1 MQYGAIIRQ
10 GWRGFARNALV
21 LVGLVLV
28 YALAIGLLSWLSS
41 LVSGHLIDTGG
52 ATVPSPWLLI
62 PYLLLTLLQVVVH
75 LVAHIA
81 LLHGGLLAAKGQ
93 TFKFADL
100 FAVSAEIFNLLGFQ
114 VFTVVAILL
123 GLLAFGIPG
132 IYLAVAY
139 WFGAYVLVDR
149 RVAFLD
155 AMAISRTLVT
165 ARWFD
170 IADLVLVIGSIGLLG
185 LLACGVGLFATT
197 PLAVCIGAAAYL
209 ELSGEQS

>member
-1 MQYGAIIRQ
+1 MHYGAIIRQ
-10 GWRGFARNALV
+10 GWRGFARNAWV
-21 LVGLVLV
+21 LVGFALV
-28 YALAIGLLSWLSS
+28 YALVIGLLSCLAS
-41 LVSGHLIDTGG
+41 LVSGRMIEAGAATG
-52 ATVPSPWLLI
+52 SLWLLV
-62 PYLLLTLLQVVVH
+62 PYLLLLLLQVVVH
-75 LVAHIA
+75 LLGHVA

-93 TFKFADL
+93 TFKFGDL
-100 FAVSAEIFNLLGFQ
+100 FGVSAEIFNLLGFQ
-114 VFTVVAILL
+114 VFALVAILF

-139 WFGAYVLVDR
+139 WLGAYVLVDR

-155 AMAISRTLVT
+155 AMAISRALVT

-170 IADLVLVIGSIGLLG
+170 IAALLLVIGGIGLLG

-209 ELSGEQS
+209 ELSAEQT

>member
-1 MQYGAIIRQ
+1 MHYGAIIRQ
-10 GWRGFARNALV
+10 GWRGFARNAWV
-21 LVGLVLV
+21 LVGFALV
-28 YALAIGLLSWLSS
+28 YALVIGLISCLAS
-41 LVSGHLIDTGG
+41 LVSGRIIEAGAATG
-52 ATVPSPWLLI
+52 SLWLLV
-62 PYLLLTLLQVVVH
+62 PYLLLLLLQVVAH
-75 LVAHIA
+75 LLGHVA

-93 TFKFADL
+93 TFKFGDL
-100 FAVSAEIFNLLGFQ
+100 FGVSAEIFNLLGFQ
-114 VFTVVAILL
+114 VFALVAILF

-139 WFGAYVLVDR
+139 WLGAYVLVDR

-155 AMAISRTLVT
+155 AMAISRALVT

-170 IADLVLVIGSIGLLG
+170 IAALLLVIGGIGLLG

-209 ELSGEQS
+209 ELSAEQA

>member
-10 GWRGFARNALV
+10 GWRGFARNAWV
-21 LVGLVLV
+21 LVGFALV
-28 YALAIGLLSWLSS
+28 YALVIGLLSCLAS
-41 LVSGHLIDTGG
+41 LVSGRIIEAGAATG
-52 ATVPSPWLLI
+52 SLWLLV
-62 PYLLLTLLQVVVH
+62 PYLLLLLLQVVAH
-75 LVAHIA
+75 LLGHVA

-93 TFKFADL
+93 TFKFGDL
-100 FAVSAEIFNLLGFQ
+100 FGVSAEIFNLLGFQ
-114 VFTVVAILL
+114 VFALVAILF

-139 WFGAYVLVDR
+139 WLGAYVLVDR

-155 AMAISRTLVT
+155 AMAISRALVT

-170 IADLVLVIGSIGLLG
+170 IAALLLVIGGIGLLG

-209 ELSGEQS
+209 ELSAEQT

>member
-1 MQYGAIIRQ
+1 MHYGAIIRQ
-10 GWRGFARNALV
+10 GWRGFARNAWV
-21 LVGLVLV
+21 LVGFALV
-28 YALAIGLLSWLSS
+28 YALVIGLISCLAS
-41 LVSGHLIDTGG
+41 LVSGRIIEAGAATG
-52 ATVPSPWLLI
+52 SLWLLV
-62 PYLLLTLLQVVVH
+62 PYLLLLLLQVVAH
-75 LVAHIA
+75 LLGHVA

-93 TFKFADL
+93 TFKFGDL
-100 FAVSAEIFNLLGFQ
+100 FGVSAEIFNLLGFQ
-114 VFTVVAILL
+114 VFALVAILF

-155 AMAISRTLVT
+155 AMAISRALVT

-170 IADLVLVIGSIGLLG
+170 IAALLLVIGGIGLLG

-209 ELSGEQS
+209 ELSAEQA

>member
-1 MQYGAIIRQ
+1 MHYGAIIRQ
-10 GWRGFARNALV
+10 GWRGFARNAWV
-21 LVGLVLV
+21 LVGFALV
-28 YALAIGLLSWLSS
+28 YALVIGLISCLAS
-41 LVSGHLIDTGG
+41 LVSGRIIEAGS
-52 ATVPSPWLLI
+52 ATSSLWLLV
-62 PYLLLTLLQVVVH
+62 PYLLLLLLQVVAN
-75 LVAHIA
+75 LVGNVA

-93 TFKFADL
+93 TFKFNEL
-100 FAVSAEIFNLLGFQ
+100 FGVTAEIFNLLGFQ
-114 VFTVVAILL
+114 VFALVAILF

-155 AMAISRTLVT
+155 AMAISRALVT

-170 IADLVLVIGSIGLLG
+170 IAALLLVIGGIGLLG

-209 ELSGEQS
+209 ELSAEQA

>member
-1 MQYGAIIRQ
+1 MHYGAIIRQ
-10 GWRGFARNALV
+10 GWRGFARNAWV
-21 LVGLVLV
+21 LVGFALV
-28 YALAIGLLSWLSS
+28 YALVIGLISCLAS
-41 LVSGHLIDTGG
+41 LVSGRIIEAGAATG
-52 ATVPSPWLLI
+52 SLWLLV
-62 PYLLLTLLQVVVH
+62 PYLLLLMLQVVAH
-75 LVAHIA
+75 LLGHVA

-93 TFKFADL
+93 TFKFGDL
-100 FAVSAEIFNLLGFQ
+100 FGVSAEIFNLLGFQ
-114 VFTVVAILL
+114 VFALVAILF

-139 WFGAYVLVDR
+139 WLGAYVLVDR

-155 AMAISRTLVT
+155 AMAISRALVT

-170 IADLVLVIGSIGLLG
+170 IAALLLVIGGIGLVG

-209 ELSGEQS
+209 ELSAEQS

>member
-1 MQYGAIIRQ
+1 MHYGAIIRQ
-10 GWRGFARNALV
+10 GWRGFARNAWV
-21 LVGLVLV
+21 LVGFALV
-28 YALAIGLLSWLSS
+28 YALVIGLISCLAS
-41 LVSGHLIDTGG
+41 LVSGRIIEAGAATG
-52 ATVPSPWLLI
+52 SLWLLV
-62 PYLLLTLLQVVVH
+62 PYLLLLMLQVVAH
-75 LVAHIA
+75 LLGHVA

-93 TFKFADL
+93 TFKFGDL
-100 FAVSAEIFNLLGFQ
+100 FGVSAEIFNLLGFQ
-114 VFTVVAILL
+114 VFALVAILF

-139 WFGAYVLVDR
+139 WLGAYVLVDR

-155 AMAISRTLVT
+155 AMAISRALVT

-170 IADLVLVIGSIGLLG
+170 IAALLLVIGGIGLVG

-209 ELSGEQS
+209 ELSSEQS

>member
-1 MQYGAIIRQ
+1 MHYGAIIRQ
-10 GWRGFARNALV
+10 GWRGFARNAWV
-21 LVGLVLV
+21 LVGFALV
-28 YALAIGLLSWLSS
+28 YALVIGLLSCLAS
-41 LVSGHLIDTGG
+41 LVSGRMIEAGAATG
-52 ATVPSPWLLI
+52 SLWLLV
-62 PYLLLTLLQVVVH
+62 PYLLLLLLQVVTH
-75 LVAHIA
+75 LVGHVA

-93 TFKFADL
+93 TFKFTDL
-100 FAVSAEIFNLLGFQ
+100 FSVSAEIFNLLGFQ
-114 VFTVVAILL
+114 VFALVAILF

-155 AMAISRTLVT
+155 AMAISRALVT

-170 IADLVLVIGSIGLLG
+170 IAALLLVIGGIGLLG

-209 ELSGEQS
+209 ELSAEQA

>member
-1 MQYGAIIRQ
+1 MQYGAIIQQ
-10 GWRGFARNALV
+10 GWRGFARNAWV
-21 LVGLVLV
+21 LVGFALV
-28 YALAIGLLSWLSS
+28 YALVIGLISWLTS
-41 LVSGHLIDTGG
+41 LVSSRIIEADTGTG
-52 ATVPSPWLLI
+52 SLWLLL
-62 PYLLLTLLQVVVH
+62 PYLLLLLLQVVVH
-75 LVAHIA
+75 LLGHVA

-93 TFKFADL
+93 TFKFTDL
-100 FAVSAEIFNLLGFQ
+100 FDISAEIFNLLGFQ
-114 VFTVVAILL
+114 VFALVAILF

-155 AMAISRTLVT
+155 AMAISRALVT

-170 IADLVLVIGSIGLLG
+170 IAALLLVIGGISLLG

-209 ELSGEQS
+209 ELSAEQT

>member
-10 GWRGFARNALV
+10 GWRGFARNAWV
-21 LVGLVLV
+21 LVGFALV
-28 YALAIGLLSWLSS
+28 YALVIGLISCLAS
-41 LVSGHLIDTGG
+41 LVSGRIIEAGAATG
-52 ATVPSPWLLI
+52 SLWLLV
-62 PYLLLTLLQVVVH
+62 PYLLLLMLQVVAH
-75 LVAHIA
+75 LLGHVA

-93 TFKFADL
+93 TFKFGDL
-100 FAVSAEIFNLLGFQ
+100 FGVSAEIFNLLGFQ
-114 VFTVVAILL
+114 VFALVAILF

-139 WFGAYVLVDR
+139 WLGAYVLVDR

-155 AMAISRTLVT
+155 AMAISRALVT

-170 IADLVLVIGSIGLLG
+170 IAALLLVIGGIGLVG

-209 ELSGEQS
+209 ELSAEQS

>member
-1 MQYGAIIRQ
+1 MHYGAIIRQ
-10 GWRGFARNALV
+10 GWRGFARNAWV
-21 LVGLVLV
+21 LVGFALV
-28 YALAIGLLSWLSS
+28 YALVIGLISCLAS
-41 LVSGHLIDTGG
+41 LVSGRIIEAGAATG
-52 ATVPSPWLLI
+52 SLWLLV
-62 PYLLLTLLQVVVH
+62 PYLLLLLLQVVAH
-75 LVAHIA
+75 LLGDVA

-93 TFKFADL
+93 TFKFGDL
-100 FAVSAEIFNLLGFQ
+100 FGVSAEIFNLLGFQ
-114 VFTVVAILL
+114 VFALVAILF

-139 WFGAYVLVDR
+139 WLGAYVLVDR

-155 AMAISRTLVT
+155 AMAISRALVT

-170 IADLVLVIGSIGLLG
+170 IAALLLVIGGIGLLG

-209 ELSGEQS
+209 ELSAEQT

>member
-1 MQYGAIIRQ
+1 MHYGAIIRQ
-10 GWRGFARNALV
+10 GWRGFARNAWV
-21 LVGLVLV
+21 LVGFALV
-28 YALAIGLLSWLSS
+28 YALVIGLISCLAS
-41 LVSGHLIDTGG
+41 LVSGRIIEAGAATG
-52 ATVPSPWLLI
+52 SLWLLV
-62 PYLLLTLLQVVVH
+62 PYLLLLLLQVVAH
-75 LVAHIA
+75 LLGHVA

-93 TFKFADL
+93 TFKFGDL
-100 FAVSAEIFNLLGFQ
+100 FGVSAEIFNLLGFQ
-114 VFTVVAILL
+114 VFALVAILF

-139 WFGAYVLVDR
+139 WLGAYVLVDR

-155 AMAISRTLVT
+155 AMAISRALVT

-170 IADLVLVIGSIGLLG
+170 IAALLLVIGGIGLLG

-209 ELSGEQS
+209 ELSAEQT

>member
-1 MQYGAIIRQ
+1 MTLRSLSGRMIEAGAAT
-10 GWRGFARNALV
+10 G
-21 LVGLVLV
+21 
-28 YALAIGLLSWLSS
+28 S
-41 LVSGHLIDTGG
+41 L
-52 ATVPSPWLLI
+52 WLLV
-62 PYLLLTLLQVVVH
+62 PYLLLLLLQVVTH
-75 LVAHIA
+75 LVGHVA

-93 TFKFADL
+93 TFKFTDL
-100 FAVSAEIFNLLGFQ
+100 FGVSAEIFNLLGFQ
-114 VFTVVAILL
+114 VFALVAILC

-155 AMAISRTLVT
+155 AMAISRALVT

-170 IADLVLVIGSIGLLG
+170 IAALLLVIGGIGLLG

-197 PLAVCIGAAAYL
+197 PLAVCIGAAGYL
-209 ELSGEQS
+209 ELSAEQS

>member
-1 MQYGAIIRQ
+1 MHYGAIIRQ
-10 GWRGFARNALV
+10 GWRGFARNAWV
-21 LVGLVLV
+21 LVGFALV
-28 YALAIGLLSWLSS
+28 YALVIGLISCLAS
-41 LVSGHLIDTGG
+41 LVSGRIIEAGAATG
-52 ATVPSPWLLI
+52 SLWLLV
-62 PYLLLTLLQVVVH
+62 PYLLLLLLQVVAH
-75 LVAHIA
+75 LLGHVA

-93 TFKFADL
+93 TFKFGDL
-100 FAVSAEIFNLLGFQ
+100 FGVSAEIFNLLGFQ
-114 VFTVVAILL
+114 VFALVAILF

-139 WFGAYVLVDR
+139 WLGAYVLVDR

-155 AMAISRTLVT
+155 AMAISRALVT

-170 IADLVLVIGSIGLLG
+170 IAALLLVIGGIGLLG

-209 ELSGEQS
+209 ELSAEQS

>member
-1 MQYGAIIRQ
+1 MHYGAIIRQ
-10 GWRGFARNALV
+10 GWRGFARNAWV
-21 LVGLVLV
+21 LVGFALV
-28 YALAIGLLSWLSS
+28 YALVIGLLSCLTS
-41 LVSGHLIDTGG
+41 LVSGRIVEADAATG
-52 ATVPSPWLLI
+52 SLWLLV
-62 PYLLLTLLQVVVH
+62 PYLLLLLLQVVTH
-75 LVAHIA
+75 LVGNVA

-100 FAVSAEIFNLLGFQ
+100 FGVSAEIFTLLGFQ
-114 VFTVVAILL
+114 VFALVAILC

-155 AMAISRTLVT
+155 AMAISRALVT

-170 IADLVLVIGSIGLLG
+170 IAALLLVIGGIGLLG

-197 PLAVCIGAAAYL
+197 PLAVCIGAAGYL
-209 ELSGEQS
+209 ELSAEQS